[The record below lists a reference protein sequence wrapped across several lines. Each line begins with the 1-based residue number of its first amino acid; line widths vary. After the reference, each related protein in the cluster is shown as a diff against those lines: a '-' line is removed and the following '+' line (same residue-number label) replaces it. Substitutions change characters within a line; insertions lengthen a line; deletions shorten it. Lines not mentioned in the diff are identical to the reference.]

1 MDSDRLNFC
10 HQNLQ
15 SHSFSRLQ
23 LNDANFSGADV
34 RGCDFS
40 YAQLQRANFIGAK
53 FGQIPRVFIGLR
65 ITGLIILL
73 IVFPAISQMGFGVLG
88 NTPET
93 PTWSYIVALVI
104 SLAISGIGASLR
116 RIFIDLPILE
126 RVITT
131 FSGIASA
138 ALIGFY
144 YGGSLQNNNPQFAA
158 ISALI
163 ASITMAILCLKS
175 RSYWI
180 LVMISVAGFICSYA
194 LTFLVSSVAFA
205 HLSTQNY
212 VIGGIWGILTV
223 VLLGLTMR
231 SLNLA
236 SREITTNGITKFKGA
251 NLDNAK
257 FDPNFNHKLF
267 NVSSK

>member
-15 SHSFSRLQ
+15 SHSFSGLQ
-23 LNDANFSGADV
+23 LNDANFGGADV

-40 YAQLQRANFIGAK
+40 HAQLQRANFIGAK

-73 IVFPAISQMGFGVLG
+73 ITFPAISQMGFGVLG

-104 SLAISGIGASLR
+104 SLAISGLGASFR
-116 RIFIDLPILE
+116 RTFVDLPILE
-126 RVITT
+126 RIITAL
-131 FSGIASA
+131 SGTASA

-144 YGGSLQNNNPQFAA
+144 YGGIIQNNNPQFAA
-158 ISALI
+158 ISAFV
-163 ASITMAILCLKS
+163 ASIFAAILCLKL
-175 RSYWI
+175 RNYWI
-180 LVMISVAGFICSYA
+180 LVMISVAGFICGYA
-194 LTFLVSSVAFA
+194 LSFIISSVAFA
-205 HLSTQNY
+205 YLSTQNY
-212 VIGGIWGILTV
+212 IIGGIWGIVTV
-223 VLLGLTMR
+223 VLLSLTMR

-236 SREITTNGITKFKGA
+236 IREITTNGITKFRGA
-251 NLDNAK
+251 NIENAK
-257 FDPNFNHKLF
+257 FDPNLNHQL
-267 NVSSK
+267 VDI